1 MRLDKFTTKSQ
12 EAIQNAQELAHQ
24 SSQQQVDCEHLLL
37 ALIQQ
42 QDGIIP
48 TLLQKTGVE
57 LVELKTDIQ
66 NEINNLAKVQDISS
80 TELFCSNQIKQSL
93 DSAQTESNALRDEFV
108 STEHLLLG
116 LIDNAGN
123 SLSSI
128 FRKHK
133 ITKISILNALSQI
146 RGTQNVTDANPE
158 DKFQVIEKYGTDLT
172 AMAKKGKI
180 DPIIGRDEEIR
191 RVIQVLS
198 RRTKNNPVLIG
209 EPGVGKTAIAE
220 GLARRIV
227 SGDIPE
233 SLKNKTL
240 ISMDLSAMIAGA
252 KYRGEF
258 EDRLK
263 AFIKE
268 VSSSNGQIILFID
281 ELHTLV
287 GAGAAEGATDAANM
301 LKPQL
306 ARGELRCIGATTL
319 NEYSKYIEKD
329 PALERRFQPVMINEP
344 SVEATIAILRGLKER
359 YEVHHGIRI
368 QDTSLVSAATLSNR
382 YITDRFLPDKAID
395 LIDEAASRLR
405 MELDSMP
412 TEIDQLDRQ
421 VMQLEIERTALE
433 KEKDEAS
440 RKRLINLK
448 TNLDS
453 LKEQSNELK
462 GRWQDEKAS
471 INAASI
477 VNSQLEEAHRS
488 QEKAERDGDLNLAAQ
503 IRYETIP
510 DLKNKLEGMQQ
521 TLSESKE
528 KKRLLKEEVTDEDI
542 ASVVAS
548 WTGIP
553 VSKMLE
559 GEREKLVEMEKRIGE
574 HVVGQEKAIN
584 AVANAVRRA
593 RSGLQDPDRPIG
605 SFVFM
610 GPTGVGK
617 TELARALAGF
627 LFDDETAMARIDMSE
642 YMEKHTVARLIGA
655 PPGYIGHEDGGQL
668 SEAVRRNPY
677 SVVLLD
683 EIEKAHPDVFN
694 IFLQVLDEGRLTDGQ
709 GRTID
714 FRNTIVIM
722 TSNIASHIIQEFFSK
737 EKRSDSERLNMEQK
751 ISNEIKAHFR
761 PEFINRVDETIIFH
775 SLDKKQLEIIID
787 IQLNSVAKRLAEK
800 NLTIRIDDKV
810 KHYLTNVGYDPQY
823 GARPLKRTIQ
833 ELLLNPLATK
843 LLSGKF
849 QEGNC
854 IQINLVN
861 EKITFK
867 TSSNSL

>member
-1 MRLDKFTTKSQ
+1 MRLDKLTTKSQ
-12 EAIQNAQELAHQ
+12 EALHNAQELAHQ
-24 SSQQQVDCEHLLL
+24 SSQQQVDCEHLAL
-37 ALIQQ
+37 ALAKQ

-48 TLLQKTGVE
+48 TLLKKNGVE
-57 LVELKTDIQ
+57 LVKFQSDIQ
-66 NEINNLAKVQDISS
+66 TEINHLAKVQGVSS
-80 TELFCSNQIKQSL
+80 VDLYYSNDLKQSL
-93 DSAQTESNALRDEFV
+93 DSAQTEANALQDEFV
-108 STEHLLLG
+108 STEHLLL
-116 LIDNAGN
+116 
-123 SLSSI
+123 SL
-128 FRKHK
+128 
-133 ITKISILNALSQI
+133 ITKTGNALSRIFKKYNIRRNNILNTLNQI
-146 RGTQNVTDANPE
+146 RGTQRVTDANPE
-158 DKFQVIEKYGTDLT
+158 DKFQAIEKYGNDLT
-172 AMAKKGKI
+172 AMAKQGKI
-180 DPIIGRDEEIR
+180 DPIIGRNDEIR

-233 SLKNKTL
+233 SLKDKTL
-240 ISMDLSAMIAGA
+240 IAMDLSAMIAGA

-306 ARGELRCIGATTL
+306 ARGELRCIGATTI

-329 PALERRFQPVMINEP
+329 PALERRFQPVIVNEP
-344 SVEATIAILRGLKER
+344 TVEASIAILRGLKER

-368 QDTSLVSAATLSNR
+368 QDTSLVSAATLSDR

-433 KEKDEAS
+433 KEKDDAS
-440 RKRLINLK
+440 RERLTNLK
-448 TNLDS
+448 ENLAN

-462 GRWQDEKAS
+462 ARWQDEKAS

-477 VNSQLEEAHRS
+477 VNSQLEEAHRN
-488 QEKAERDGDLNLAAQ
+488 QEKSEREGDLNLAAQ

-510 DLKNKLEGMQQ
+510 DLEKKLEEMQQ
-521 TLSESKE
+521 TLSESE
-528 KKRLLKEEVTDEDI
+528 EQKRLLKEEVTDADI

-559 GEREKLVEMEKRIGE
+559 GEREKLVHMEKHIGE
-574 HVVGQEKAIN
+574 RVVGQEKAIN

-617 TELARALAGF
+617 TELARALAEF

-655 PPGYIGHEDGGQL
+655 PPGYVGHEDGGQL
-668 SEAVRRNPY
+668 SETVRRKPY

-714 FRNTIVIM
+714 FRNTIIIM
-722 TSNIASHIIQEFFSK
+722 TSNIGSHIIQEFFSE
-737 EKRSDSERLNMEQK
+737 EKRSDSDRLDMEQK
-751 ISNEIKAHFR
+751 ISNEIKAYFR
-761 PEFINRVDETIIFH
+761 PEFINRIDDTIIFH
-775 SLDKKQLEIIID
+775 SLDKQQLGTIID
-787 IQLNSVAKRLAEK
+787 IQLKNIAKRLAEK
-800 NLTIRIDDKV
+800 SLTMQINKKV
-810 KHYLTNVGYDPQY
+810 KHHLTKVSYDPQF

-833 ELLLNPLATK
+833 DLLLNPLSTQ
-843 LLSGKF
+843 LLCGKF
-849 QEGNC
+849 KEGDC
-854 IQINLVN
+854 IQVNLVN
-861 EKITFK
+861 EEITFG
-867 TSSNSL
+867 T

>member
-1 MRLDKFTTKSQ
+1 MRLDKLTTKSQ
-12 EAIQNAQELAHQ
+12 EALHNAQELAHQ
-24 SSQQQVDCEHLLL
+24 NSQQQVGCEHLAL
-37 ALIQQ
+37 ALAKQ
-42 QDGIIP
+42 QDGITP
-48 TLLQKTGVE
+48 TLLKKSGVE
-57 LVELKTDIQ
+57 LLGFQSDIQ
-66 NEINNLAKVQDISS
+66 SEINRLAKVQDVTSADLYYS
-80 TELFCSNQIKQSL
+80 NELKQSL
-93 DSAQTESNALRDEFV
+93 DSAQTEVIALQDEFV

-116 LIDNAGN
+116 LISKTGNA
-123 SLSSI
+123 LSRI
-128 FRKHK
+128 FKKYNIRRDK
-133 ITKISILNALSQI
+133 ILNTLSQI
-146 RGTQNVTDANPE
+146 RGSQRVTDTNPE
-158 DKFQVIEKYGTDLT
+158 DKFQVIEKYGNDLT
-172 AMAKKGKI
+172 AMAKQGKI

-233 SLKNKTL
+233 SLRDKTL
-240 ISMDLSAMIAGA
+240 IAMDLSAMIAGA

-268 VSSSNGQIILFID
+268 VSSSNGKIILFID

-287 GAGAAEGATDAANM
+287 GAGATEGATDAANM

-329 PALERRFQPVMINEP
+329 PALERRFQPVMVDEP
-344 SVEATIAILRGLKER
+344 TVEASIAILRGLKER

-368 QDTSLVSAATLSNR
+368 QDTSLVSAATLSDR

-433 KEKDEAS
+433 KEKDDAS

-448 TNLDS
+448 QNLAN
-453 LKEQSNELK
+453 LKEQSDELK
-462 GRWQDEKAS
+462 ARWQDEKAS

-477 VNSQLEEAHRS
+477 VNSQLEEANRN

-503 IRYETIP
+503 IRYETLP
-510 DLKNKLEGMQQ
+510 DLEKKLEQMQQ
-521 TLSESKE
+521 SLSESKE
-528 KKRLLKEEVTDEDI
+528 QKRLLKEEVTDEDI

-553 VSKMLE
+553 ISKMLE
-559 GEREKLVEMEKRIGE
+559 GEREKLVHMEQYIE
-574 HVVGQEKAIN
+574 ETVVGQKKAIS

-655 PPGYIGHEDGGQL
+655 PPGYVGHEDGGQL
-668 SEAVRRNPY
+668 SETVRRKPY

-722 TSNIASHIIQEFFSK
+722 TSNIGSHIIQEFFSE
-737 EKRSDSERLNMEQK
+737 EKRSDSERLDMEQK

-761 PEFINRVDETIIFH
+761 PEFINRIDDTIIFH
-775 SLDKKQLEIIID
+775 SLDKQQLGTIID
-787 IQLNSVAKRLAEK
+787 IQLKNVAKRLAEK
-800 NLTIRIDDKV
+800 KLTININEKV
-810 KHYLTNVGYDPQY
+810 KDCLTKAGYDPQF

-833 ELLLNPLATK
+833 DLLLNPLSTK
-843 LLSGKF
+843 LLCGDFK
-849 QEGNC
+849 EGDC
-854 IQINLVN
+854 IQVNLVN
-861 EKITFK
+861 EKITFG
-867 TSSNSL
+867 T

>member
-1 MRLDKFTTKSQ
+1 MRLDKLTTKSQ
-12 EAIQNAQELAHQ
+12 EALHNAQELAHQ
-24 SSQQQVDCEHLLL
+24 NSQQQVGCEHLAL
-37 ALIQQ
+37 ALAKQ
-42 QDGIIP
+42 QDGITP
-48 TLLQKTGVE
+48 TLLKKSGVE
-57 LVELKTDIQ
+57 LLGFQSDIQ
-66 NEINNLAKVQDISS
+66 SEINRLAKVQDVTSADLYYS
-80 TELFCSNQIKQSL
+80 NELKQSL
-93 DSAQTESNALRDEFV
+93 DSAQTEVIALQDEFV

-116 LIDNAGN
+116 LISKTGNA
-123 SLSSI
+123 LSRI
-128 FRKHK
+128 FKKYNIRRDK
-133 ITKISILNALSQI
+133 ILNTLSQI
-146 RGTQNVTDANPE
+146 RGSQRVTDTNPE
-158 DKFQVIEKYGTDLT
+158 DKFQVIEKYGNDLT
-172 AMAKKGKI
+172 AMAKQGKI

-233 SLKNKTL
+233 SLRDKTL
-240 ISMDLSAMIAGA
+240 IAMDLSAMIAGA

-268 VSSSNGQIILFID
+268 VSSSNGKIILFID

-287 GAGAAEGATDAANM
+287 GAGATEGATDAANM

-329 PALERRFQPVMINEP
+329 PALERRFQPVMVDEP
-344 SVEATIAILRGLKER
+344 TVEASIAILRGLKER

-368 QDTSLVSAATLSNR
+368 QDTSLVSAATLSDR

-433 KEKDEAS
+433 KEKDDAS

-448 TNLDS
+448 QNLAN
-453 LKEQSNELK
+453 LKEQSDELK
-462 GRWQDEKAS
+462 ARWQDEKAS

-477 VNSQLEEAHRS
+477 VNSQLEEANRN
-488 QEKAERDGDLNLAAQ
+488 QEKAEREGDLNLAAQ

-510 DLKNKLEGMQQ
+510 DLEKKLEQMQQ
-521 TLSESKE
+521 SLSESKE
-528 KKRLLKEEVTDEDI
+528 QKRLLKEEVTDEDI

-553 VSKMLE
+553 ISKMLE
-559 GEREKLVEMEKRIGE
+559 GEREKLVHMEQYIE
-574 HVVGQEKAIN
+574 ETVVGQKKAIS

-655 PPGYIGHEDGGQL
+655 PPGYVGHEDGGQL
-668 SEAVRRNPY
+668 SETVRRKPY

-722 TSNIASHIIQEFFSK
+722 TSNIGSHIIQEFFSE
-737 EKRSDSERLNMEQK
+737 EKRSDSERLDMEQK

-761 PEFINRVDETIIFH
+761 PEFINRIDDTIIFH
-775 SLDKKQLEIIID
+775 SLDKQQLGTIIE
-787 IQLNSVAKRLAEK
+787 IQLKNVAKRLAEK
-800 NLTIRIDDKV
+800 KLTININEKV
-810 KHYLTNVGYDPQY
+810 KDYLTKAGYDPQF

-833 ELLLNPLATK
+833 DLLLNPLSTK
-843 LLSGKF
+843 LLCGDFK
-849 QEGNC
+849 EGDC
-854 IQINLVN
+854 IQVDLVN
-861 EKITFK
+861 EKITFG
-867 TSSNSL
+867 T

>member
-1 MRLDKFTTKSQ
+1 MRLDKFTIKSQ
-12 EAIQNAQELAHQ
+12 EALQNAQEIAHQ

-37 ALIQQ
+37 ALTQQ
-42 QDGIIP
+42 QDGIVT

-57 LVELKTDIQ
+57 LEKLKADIQ
-66 NEINNLAKVQDISS
+66 IEINNLAKVQDVSS
-80 TELFCSNQIKQSL
+80 TELFYSNQIKQSL
-93 DSAQTESNALRDEFV
+93 ESAQTEAKALRDEFV
-108 STEHLLLG
+108 STEHLMLG
-116 LIDNAGN
+116 LIAKAGD
-123 SLSSI
+123 SLSRI
-128 FRKHK
+128 FKKHK
-133 ITKISILNALSQI
+133 IREDEILNTLSQI

-268 VSSSNGQIILFID
+268 VSSSNGKIILFID

-329 PALERRFQPVMINEP
+329 SALERRFQPVIINEP
-344 SVEATIAILRGLKER
+344 SVEASIAILRGLKER

-440 RKRLINLK
+440 RKRLTNLKINL
-448 TNLDS
+448 NS
-453 LKEQSNELK
+453 LKEMSKELK

-471 INAASI
+471 INATSI

-510 DLKNKLEGMQQ
+510 DLKKKLEEMQQ

-574 HVVGQEKAIN
+574 SVVGQEKAIN

-642 YMEKHTVARLIGA
+642 YMEKHTVARLVGA

-722 TSNIASHIIQEFFSK
+722 TSNIGSHIIQEFFSK
-737 EKRSDSERLNMEQK
+737 EKRSDSERIKMEQK

-787 IQLNSVAKRLAEK
+787 IQLNSIAKRLAEK
-800 NLTIRIDDKV
+800 NLSIQIDDKV
-810 KHYLTNVGYDPQY
+810 KHHLTNAGYDPQY

-833 ELLLNPLATK
+833 ELLLNPLASK

-854 IQINLVN
+854 IQINLVK

-867 TSSNSL
+867 KLSDSL

>member
-1 MRLDKFTTKSQ
+1 MKKS
-12 EAIQNAQELAHQ
+12 
-24 SSQQQVDCEHLLL
+24 
-37 ALIQQ
+37 
-42 QDGIIP
+42 
-48 TLLQKTGVE
+48 GVE
-57 LVELKTDIQ
+57 LLRFQSDIQ
-66 NEINNLAKVQDISS
+66 SEINRLAKVQDVTSADLYYS
-80 TELFCSNQIKQSL
+80 NELKQSL
-93 DSAQTESNALRDEFV
+93 DSAQTEVIALQDEFV

-116 LIDNAGN
+116 LISKTGNA
-123 SLSSI
+123 LSRI
-128 FRKHK
+128 FKKYNIRRDK
-133 ITKISILNALSQI
+133 ILNTLSQI
-146 RGTQNVTDANPE
+146 RGSQRVTDTNPE
-158 DKFQVIEKYGTDLT
+158 DKFQVIEKYGNDLT
-172 AMAKKGKI
+172 AMAKQGKI

-233 SLKNKTL
+233 SLRDKTL
-240 ISMDLSAMIAGA
+240 IAMDLSAMIAGA

-268 VSSSNGQIILFID
+268 VSSSNGKIILFID

-287 GAGAAEGATDAANM
+287 GAGATEGATDAANM

-329 PALERRFQPVMINEP
+329 PALERRFQPVMVDEP
-344 SVEATIAILRGLKER
+344 TVEASIAILRGLKER

-368 QDTSLVSAATLSNR
+368 QDTSLVSAATLSDR

-433 KEKDEAS
+433 KEKDDAS
-440 RKRLINLK
+440 RERLINLK
-448 TNLDS
+448 QNLAN
-453 LKEQSNELK
+453 LKEQSDELK
-462 GRWQDEKAS
+462 ARWQDEKAS

-477 VNSQLEEAHRS
+477 VNSQLEEANRN
-488 QEKAERDGDLNLAAQ
+488 QEKAEREGDLNLAAQ

-510 DLKNKLEGMQQ
+510 DLEKKLEQMQQ
-521 TLSESKE
+521 SLSESKE
-528 KKRLLKEEVTDEDI
+528 QKRLLKEEVTDEDI

-553 VSKMLE
+553 ISKMLE
-559 GEREKLVEMEKRIGE
+559 GEREKLVHMEQYIE
-574 HVVGQEKAIN
+574 ETVVGQKKAIS

-655 PPGYIGHEDGGQL
+655 PPGYVGHEDGGQL
-668 SEAVRRNPY
+668 SETVRRKPY

-722 TSNIASHIIQEFFSK
+722 TSNIGSHIIQEFFSE
-737 EKRSDSERLNMEQK
+737 EKRSDSERLDMEQK

-761 PEFINRVDETIIFH
+761 PEFINRIDDTIIFH
-775 SLDKKQLEIIID
+775 SLDKQQLGTIID
-787 IQLNSVAKRLAEK
+787 IQLKNVAKRLAEK
-800 NLTIRIDDKV
+800 KLTIHINEKV
-810 KHYLTNVGYDPQY
+810 KDCLTKAGYDPQF

-833 ELLLNPLATK
+833 DLLLNPLSTK
-843 LLSGKF
+843 LLCGDFK
-849 QEGNC
+849 EGDC
-854 IQINLVN
+854 IQVDLVN
-861 EKITFK
+861 EKITFG
-867 TSSNSL
+867 T

>member
-1 MRLDKFTTKSQ
+1 MRLDKLTTKSQ
-12 EAIQNAQELAHQ
+12 EALHNAQELAHQ
-24 SSQQQVDCEHLLL
+24 NSQQQVGCEHLAL
-37 ALIQQ
+37 ALAKQ
-42 QDGIIP
+42 QDGITP
-48 TLLQKTGVE
+48 TLLKKIGVE
-57 LVELKTDIQ
+57 LLGFQSDIQ
-66 NEINNLAKVQDISS
+66 SEINRLAKVQDVTSADLYYS
-80 TELFCSNQIKQSL
+80 NELKQSL
-93 DSAQTESNALRDEFV
+93 DSAQTEVIALQDEFV

-116 LIDNAGN
+116 LISKTGNA
-123 SLSSI
+123 LSRI
-128 FRKHK
+128 FKKYNIRRDK
-133 ITKISILNALSQI
+133 ILNTLSQI
-146 RGTQNVTDANPE
+146 RGSQRVTDTNPE
-158 DKFQVIEKYGTDLT
+158 DKFQVIEKYGNDLT
-172 AMAKKGKI
+172 AMAKQGKI

-233 SLKNKTL
+233 SLRDKTL
-240 ISMDLSAMIAGA
+240 IAMDLSAMIAGA

-268 VSSSNGQIILFID
+268 VSSSNGKIILFID

-287 GAGAAEGATDAANM
+287 GAGATEGATDAANM

-329 PALERRFQPVMINEP
+329 PALERRFQPVMVDEP
-344 SVEATIAILRGLKER
+344 TVEASIAILRGLKER

-368 QDTSLVSAATLSNR
+368 QDTSLVSAATLSDR

-433 KEKDEAS
+433 KEKDDAS

-448 TNLDS
+448 QNLAN
-453 LKEQSNELK
+453 LKEQSDELK
-462 GRWQDEKAS
+462 ARWQDEKAS

-477 VNSQLEEAHRS
+477 VNSQLEEANRN
-488 QEKAERDGDLNLAAQ
+488 QEKAEREGDLNLAAQ

-510 DLKNKLEGMQQ
+510 DLEKKLEQMQQ
-521 TLSESKE
+521 SLSESKE
-528 KKRLLKEEVTDEDI
+528 QKRLLKEEVTDEDI

-553 VSKMLE
+553 ISKMLE
-559 GEREKLVEMEKRIGE
+559 GEREKLVHMEQYIE
-574 HVVGQEKAIN
+574 ETVVGQKKAIS

-655 PPGYIGHEDGGQL
+655 PPGYVGHEDGGQL
-668 SEAVRRNPY
+668 SETVRRKPY

-722 TSNIASHIIQEFFSK
+722 TSNIGSHIIQEFFSE
-737 EKRSDSERLNMEQK
+737 EKRSDSERLDMEQK

-761 PEFINRVDETIIFH
+761 PEFINRIDDTIIFH
-775 SLDKKQLEIIID
+775 SLDKQQLGTIID
-787 IQLNSVAKRLAEK
+787 IQLKNVAKRLAEK
-800 NLTIRIDDKV
+800 KLTININEKV
-810 KHYLTNVGYDPQY
+810 KDCLTKAGYDPQF

-833 ELLLNPLATK
+833 DLLLNPLSTK
-843 LLSGKF
+843 LLCGDFK
-849 QEGNC
+849 EGDC
-854 IQINLVN
+854 IQVDLVN
-861 EKITFK
+861 EKITFG
-867 TSSNSL
+867 T